1 MRRQRLAF
9 IMSPFS
15 TSIPRVNGFLLSGIC
30 AGLILLLC
38 LPLVVTPWTLS
49 PFVFGKAVYA
59 RGLILVIFALWLVL
73 RLRDPTYGIPRSW
86 VLLAFTVYVIAALL
100 SAVTG
105 PSSAHSLA
113 SSYSQM
119 TGAWDLVLWLLFA
132 LVAASVLRS
141 PGAWRSLLN
150 WGLLVAL
157 ALSLLA
163 LAQVLG
169 LGGQVYLAKTCR
181 LTATLGNPSY
191 LGAILVVTTLTA
203 AGLMARSFLPD
214 PEGGSGEQ
222 RNQSPSGGRARPS
235 PWRRARGS
243 SGILGHDAGH
253 ALGWP
258 VHLWR
263 VFWAAGIVLGTW
275 VLFHTDSRS
284 ALIGLV
290 AGALAMPLALAI
302 WGNRKALAPVAL
314 GSGGVLLF
322 VAILYG
328 LGETTGFPSVP
339 GCRGAGGS
347 SQISHLA
354 RATVSQLGSTA
365 VDQPASTALDQ
376 PAKTAVDQPV
386 GTAVDQLVGTAVK
399 EKIFVSDG
407 SIAHRFAYIDVGL
420 KAFLDRPIFGWGHDN
435 FGSAFERFAE
445 ATIYRYGL
453 ARPDQAHNQ
462 PIEELATHGVVGTLS
477 FAALWLAL
485 LWAVVRRRR
494 PPKEE
499 ILAYGVLGA
508 LAGFFV
514 QNLFLFYTPATLLY
528 WVVLVAWVAGQE
540 TKLDPGLERGEVTPG
555 PAATRRSSCHGRG
568 RLASPPW
575 GPAALTVALI
585 PVIGYAMYHLVY
597 VPYSANRTFMQAY
610 TGAYPLPQRLALA
623 SRSFNASPGMSNMP
637 KELMFGLLWDN
648 LEGFSAEERRQIAAF
663 VLYETQRTLER
674 DPSNVR
680 IVAIG
685 IAILQPNASPE
696 GLKRLDLL
704 LRHLRENAPER
715 VYTYS
720 LSANQ
725 ELLKGNYR
733 EALQISKEFE
743 ALTPW
748 VPDSILELK
757 QAATDALAD
766 GG

>member
-1 MRRQRLAF
+1 
-9 IMSPFS
+9 MSPHS
-15 TSIPRVNGFLLSGIC
+15 SSIPRFNGFLISIIC
-30 AGLILLLC
+30 AGLVLLLF

-49 PFVFGKAVYA
+49 PFIFGKAVYA

-73 RLRDPTYGIPRSW
+73 RLRDPAYGIPRSW
-86 VLLAFTVYVIAALL
+86 VLLAFTVYVMAALL

-132 LVAASVLRS
+132 LVAVSVLRS
-141 PGAWRSLLN
+141 PRAWRSLLN
-150 WGLLVAL
+150 WGLSVAL

-163 LAQVLG
+163 LAQSFGFGGTLHLG
-169 LGGQVYLAKTCR
+169 KTCS

-191 LGAILVVTTLTA
+191 LGAVLVVTTLTA
-203 AGLMARSFLPD
+203 AGFMARSFLPD
-214 PEGGSGEQ
+214 PEGERSEQ
-222 RNQSPSGGRARPS
+222 RSQPLSGGRAR
-235 PWRRARGS
+235 RGP
-243 SGILGHDAGH
+243 GISDQKAGH
-253 ALGWP
+253 ALGWS

-263 VFWAAGIVLGTW
+263 VFWGASILSGTW
-275 VLFHTDSRS
+275 VLFHTGSRS
-284 ALIGLV
+284 AFIALV

-322 VAILYG
+322 VAFLYG
-328 LGETTGFPSVP
+328 LGETTGLPSVR
-339 GCRGAGGS
+339 GCGGGEGS
-347 SQISHLA
+347 SRISELF
-354 RATVSQLGSTA
+354 STA
-365 VDQPASTALDQ
+365 VAEQSLTSDGSLASTAVAENSL
-376 PAKTAVDQPV
+376 A
-386 GTAVDQLVGTAVK
+386 
-399 EKIFVSDG
+399 SDG
-407 SIAHRFAYIDVGL
+407 SIAHRIAYIDAGL
-420 KAFLDRPIFGWGHDN
+420 KAFLDRPIFGWGHGN
-435 FGSAFERFAE
+435 FAPAFERFAE

-462 PIEELATHGVVGTLS
+462 PIEELATHGVVGTLA

-485 LWAVVRRRR
+485 VWAVVRRRR

-508 LAGFFV
+508 LAGIFV

-528 WVVLVAWVAGQE
+528 WVILVAWVAGQE
-540 TKLDPGLERGEVTPG
+540 AKLDPGLVRGAVTPG
-555 PAATRRSSCHGRG
+555 PAATHRSSRYGRRRPG
-568 RLASPPW
+568 SPPW
-575 GPAALTVALI
+575 APVALTVALI
-585 PVIGYAMYHLVY
+585 PAIGYGMYHLVY

-610 TGAYPLPQRLALA
+610 TGAYPLPQRLVLA
-623 SRSFNASPGMSNMP
+623 SRSYDASPGMSNLP
-637 KELMFGLLWDN
+637 KELMFGLLSDN

-663 VLYETQRTLER
+663 VLYETRRTLER
-674 DPSNVR
+674 DPRNVR
-680 IVAIG
+680 IVASG

-715 VYTYS
+715 VYTYA

-725 ELLKGNYR
+725 EFLRGNYR
-733 EALQISKEFE
+733 EAVQISEEFE

-748 VPDSILELK
+748 VPESILQVK
-757 QAATDALAD
+757 RAAADALAD

>member
-1 MRRQRLAF
+1 
-9 IMSPFS
+9 MSPHS
-15 TSIPRVNGFLLSGIC
+15 TSIPRFNGFLLSSIC
-30 AGLILLLC
+30 AGLVLLLC

-73 RLRDPTYGIPRSW
+73 RLRDPTYGITRSW
-86 VLLAFTVYVIAALL
+86 VLLAFTVYVMAALL

-105 PSSAHSLA
+105 PSSAQSLA

-132 LVAASVLRS
+132 VVAVSVLRS
-141 PGAWRSLLN
+141 PRAWRSLLN

-163 LAQVLG
+163 LAQSFG
-169 LGGQVYLAKTCR
+169 LGGRVYLAKTCQ
-181 LTATLGNPSY
+181 LTATLGNPTY

-203 AGLMARSFLPD
+203 AGFMARSFLPN
-214 PEGGSGEQ
+214 PEGRRSEQ
-222 RNQSPSGGRARPS
+222 RNRPLSGGRARKGPENS
-235 PWRRARGS
+235 DQ
-243 SGILGHDAGH
+243 DADH

-263 VFWAAGIVLGTW
+263 VFWAASIVLGTW
-275 VLFHTDSRS
+275 VLFHTGSRS
-284 ALIGLV
+284 AFIGLV
-290 AGALAMPLALAI
+290 AGAFAMPLALAI
-302 WGNRKALAPVAL
+302 WGNRKALVPVAL

-328 LGETTGFPSVP
+328 LGETTGFPSVG
-339 GCRGAGGS
+339 GCGGAEVS
-347 SQISHLA
+347 SRI
-354 RATVSQLGSTA
+354 SQLVSTAVEERGFASGRTAPEERSFAPRSTAPEEKSFASGSTA
-365 VDQPASTALDQ
+365 VE
-376 PAKTAVDQPV
+376 
-386 GTAVDQLVGTAVK
+386 
-399 EKIFVSDG
+399 EKSFASDG
-407 SIAHRFAYIDVGL
+407 SVAHRLAYIEVGL
-420 KAFLDRPIFGWGHDN
+420 KAFLDRPIFGWGHGN
-435 FGSAFERFAE
+435 FAPAFERFAE

-499 ILAYGVLGA
+499 IMAYGVLGA
-508 LAGFFV
+508 LAGLFV

-528 WVVLVAWVAGQE
+528 WVILVAWVAGQE
-540 TKLDPGLERGEVTPG
+540 TKLDPGLERGPVTPG
-555 PAATRRSSCHGRG
+555 PETAHRSSRYGRG
-568 RLASPPW
+568 RLVSPPW
-575 GPAALTVALI
+575 APAALTVALI

-610 TGAYPLPQRLALA
+610 TGSYPLPQRLVLA

-637 KELMFGLLWDN
+637 KELMFGLLLDN
-648 LEGFSAEERRQIAAF
+648 LERFSAEERRQIAAF

-674 DPSNVR
+674 DPRNVR
-680 IVAIG
+680 IVASG
-685 IAILQPNASPE
+685 VAILQPTASPE

-725 ELLKGNYR
+725 EFLRGNYR
-733 EALQISKEFE
+733 EAVQISGEFE

-748 VPDSILELK
+748 VPDSILRIK
-757 QAATDALAD
+757 RAAADALAD

>member
-9 IMSPFS
+9 IMSTHS
-15 TSIPRVNGFLLSGIC
+15 TSIPRFNGFLLSSIC
-30 AGLILLLC
+30 AGLVLVLC

-73 RLRDPTYGIPRSW
+73 RLRDPTFGIPRSW
-86 VLLAFTVYVIAALL
+86 VLLAFTVYVMAALL

-141 PGAWRSLLN
+141 PRAWRSLLN

-157 ALSLLA
+157 VLSLLA

-169 LGGQVYLAKTCR
+169 LGGRVYLAKTCA
-181 LTATLGNPSY
+181 LSATLGNPSY

-214 PEGGSGEQ
+214 PEGGSSEQ
-222 RNQSPSGGRARPS
+222 RNQPPSAGRPRPS
-235 PWRRARGS
+235 PWRRPRRGPGNS
-243 SGILGHDAGH
+243 DQDAGH

-263 VFWAAGIVLGTW
+263 VFWAASIVLGTW
-275 VLFHTDSRS
+275 VLFHTGSRS
-284 ALIGLV
+284 ALIGLI

-314 GSGGVLLF
+314 GGGGVLLF

-328 LGETTGFPSVP
+328 LDETTGFPSVA
-339 GCRGAGGS
+339 GCRGAAGS
-347 SQISHLA
+347 SQISQLA
-354 RATVSQLGSTA
+354 RTAVEDRGFASGSTAAEGKSFASGSTA
-365 VDQPASTALDQ
+365 VA
-376 PAKTAVDQPV
+376 
-386 GTAVDQLVGTAVK
+386 
-399 EKIFVSDG
+399 EKSFAADG
-407 SIAHRFAYIDVGL
+407 SVAHRLAYIDVGL
-420 KAFLDRPIFGWGHDN
+420 KAFLDRPIFGWGHGN
-435 FGSAFERFAE
+435 FAPAFERFAE

-462 PIEELATHGVVGTLS
+462 PTEELATHGVVGTLS

-508 LAGFFV
+508 LAGIFV
-514 QNLFLFYTPATLLY
+514 QNLFLFYTPETLLY
-528 WVVLVAWVAGQE
+528 WVILVAWVAGQE
-540 TKLDPGLERGEVTPG
+540 TMLDPGPERGAVTPG
-555 PAATRRSSCHGRG
+555 PVAAHRSSRHVRG
-568 RLASPPW
+568 RLVSLPW
-575 GPAALTVALI
+575 ATAALTVALI
-585 PVIGYAMYHLVY
+585 TVMGYAMYHLVY

-610 TGAYPLPQRLALA
+610 TGAYPLPQRLVLA
-623 SRSFNASPGMSNMP
+623 SRSFGASPGTSNMP
-637 KELMFGLLWDN
+637 KELMFGLLLDN
-648 LEGFSAEERRQIAAF
+648 LEKFSAEERRQIAAF

-674 DPSNVR
+674 DPRNVR
-680 IVAIG
+680 IVASG

-696 GLKRLDLL
+696 GLKRLDPL

-715 VYTYS
+715 VYTYV

-725 ELLKGNYR
+725 EILKGNYR
-733 EALQISKEFE
+733 EAVQISEEFE

-748 VPDSILELK
+748 VSYSIQQIK
-757 QAATDALAD
+757 QAAADALAD

>member
-1 MRRQRLAF
+1 
-9 IMSPFS
+9 MSPHS
-15 TSIPRVNGFLLSGIC
+15 TSIPRFNGFLLSSIC
-30 AGLILLLC
+30 AGLALLLC
-38 LPLVVTPWTLS
+38 LPLVVSPSTLS
-49 PFVFGKAVYA
+49 PFIFAKGVYA
-59 RGLILVIFALWLVL
+59 RGLILVIVGLWLVL
-73 RLRDPTYGIPRSW
+73 RLRDPTYGIPHSW
-86 VLLAFTVYVIAALL
+86 VLLAFTVYVMAALL

-132 LVAASVLRS
+132 LVAVSVLRS
-141 PGAWRSLLN
+141 PKAWRSLLN

-163 LAQVLG
+163 LAQSFG
-169 LGGQVYLAKTCR
+169 LGGGAYLAKTCQ
-181 LTATLGNPSY
+181 LTATLGNPTY
-191 LGAILVVTTLTA
+191 LGAILVVTTLTS

-214 PEGGSGEQ
+214 PEERRSEQ
-222 RNQSPSGGRARPS
+222 RNRPPSIGRERKGPEN
-235 PWRRARGS
+235 
-243 SGILGHDAGH
+243 LDQDAAH

-263 VFWAAGIVLGTW
+263 VFWAASIVLGTW
-275 VLFHTDSRS
+275 VLFHTGSRS
-284 ALIGLV
+284 AFIGLV
-290 AGALAMPLALAI
+290 AGAFAMPLALAI

-314 GSGGVLLF
+314 GSGGVLLLL
-322 VAILYG
+322 AILYG
-328 LGETTGFPSVP
+328 VGETTGFPSVG
-339 GCRGAGGS
+339 GCGGGGAS
-347 SQISHLA
+347 SRI
-354 RATVSQLGSTA
+354 SQLVSTA
-365 VDQPASTALDQ
+365 VEERGFASGR
-376 PAKTAVDQPV
+376 TAVEEQSF
-386 GTAVDQLVGTAVK
+386 A
-399 EKIFVSDG
+399 SDG
-407 SIAHRFAYIDVGL
+407 SVAHRLAYIDVGL
-420 KAFLDRPIFGWGHDN
+420 KAFLDRPIFGWGHGN
-435 FGSAFERFAE
+435 FAPAFERFSE

-477 FAALWLAL
+477 FAALWLSL

-540 TKLDPGLERGEVTPG
+540 TKLGPGLDRGEVTAG
-555 PAATRRSSCHGRG
+555 PAAARPNSRFGRG
-568 RLASPPW
+568 RLVSPPW
-575 GPAALTVALI
+575 IPAALTVALI

-597 VPYSANRTFMQAY
+597 VPYSANRTFLQAY
-610 TGAYPLPQRLALA
+610 AGAYPLPQRLVLA

-637 KELMFGLLWDN
+637 KELMFGLLLDN
-648 LEGFSAEERRQIAAF
+648 LQGFSAEERRQIAAF

-674 DPSNVR
+674 DPGNVL
-680 IVAIG
+680 IVASG

-696 GLKRLDLL
+696 GLKRLDPL

-715 VYTYS
+715 VYTYV

-725 ELLKGNYR
+725 EILKGNYR
-733 EALQISKEFE
+733 EAVQISEEFE

-748 VPDSILELK
+748 VPESIGQIK
-757 QAATDALAD
+757 QAAADALAD